1 MARSPHRPPTS
12 GPPGPPGPPDPP
24 DPDVLA
30 DAAEV
35 FQLLGTPGRLH
46 LLWLLA
52 TGEVDVTTL
61 ARAVG
66 GTKAAISQHL
76 AKLRMAGWVDARRD
90 GRRVLYRATDPQ
102 VLALVEQAI
111 AHVLDDRAA
120 SRTPRGQRSS
130 GNDQGSDPAGRA
142 GSAAL
147 RSRRPASGRPAKARP
162 T

>member
-1 MARSPHRPPTS
+1 MAGTPSSSTPRSVD
-12 GPPGPPGPPDPP
+12 GAP

-52 TGEVDVTTL
+52 TDEVDVTTL

-76 AKLRMAGWVDARRD
+76 AKLRLAGWVDTRRD
-90 GRRVLYRATDPQ
+90 GRRVLYRATDPHI
-102 VLALVEQAI
+102 LTLVQQAVE
-111 AHVLDDRAA
+111 HVRDQRAA
-120 SRTPRGQRSS
+120 HQP
-130 GNDQGSDPAGRA
+130 
-142 GSAAL
+142 
-147 RSRRPASGRPAKARP
+147 SRRSQPPKIPMGTA
-162 T
+162 